1 MLSPLEFP
9 FFRMYLIGTEYCI
22 QKKQLITR
30 KNSMKAE
37 NGRLPE
43 ERENTLKDPA
53 SFDQEETL
61 SFLLAS
67 FRFLFEKFQPEE
79 PGKTVLRCEKPL
91 QKTFLLLTKDLLIKL
106 YQEEK
111 EKRRSFYSADSLQT
125 DPLDVCNALLQTF
138 SGSHSL
144 RNTLDECLFSALLD
158 LIEPEM
164 DEEYD
169 RKNFSDPASYPG
181 KCIQHAI
188 YFARN
193 FSSFIRF
200 YVEDFSENMP
210 ESSFPGRLLPYTPFL
225 TLSHCFFCRS
235 TPQAAA
241 MELSARRK
249 KEDIFHKGNVFRYR
263 NGEFFP
269 SLLPSIRK
277 KEDFYG
283 YTESK
288 QTIGN
293 HIASFAS
300 GRHNIPLLISGLPGL
315 GKTQMT
321 IAHILSDPRLILI
334 LPSPEDLEEGLE
346 KLIRLLAA
354 RKDHSFVI
362 FFDDMDTR
370 NLNWYSFR
378 TFVGGSYSLPE
389 NEMIIIASNYSF
401 PPNISSRGRTFVFPH
416 FDEIRCQE
424 MIEDMLLAKGME
436 KVPPDLLSVIAAD
449 YVEAFGQKE
458 FDELSPRTLARYM
471 EFFLA
476 DQAKRKHL
484 LEFSKG
490 EIITR
495 PDPLVFHEQNVRLMR
510 ALYGEGA
517 IEELRKTLLP
527 D

>member
-1 MLSPLEFP
+1 MNVHTVTSPAE
-9 FFRMYLIGTEYCI
+9 E
-22 QKKQLITR
+22 
-30 KNSMKAE
+30 KNK
-37 NGRLPE
+37 
-43 ERENTLKDPA
+43 ERPA
-53 SFDQEETL
+53 
-61 SFLLAS
+61 FLLTS
-67 FRFLFEKFQPEE
+67 FRFLFEKLRPEE
-79 PGKTVLRCEKPL
+79 PGKISLRCEDPL
-91 QKTFLLLTKDLLIKL
+91 QKTFLSLVKELLWK
-106 YQEEK
+106 YSQEVREK
-111 EKRRSFYSADSLQT
+111 KVLSSCVNPSEMDSA
-125 DPLDVCNALLQTF
+125 DVCNALLQTF
-138 SGSHSL
+138 SGSNSM
-144 RNTLDECLFSALLD
+144 RNTLDECLFAALLS

-164 DEEYD
+164 GEECD
-169 RKNFSDPASYPG
+169 RKKFTDPASYPG

-188 YFARN
+188 YFAQN
-193 FSSFIRF
+193 FSSFICF
-200 YVEDFSENMP
+200 YGERFSEKEKSDP
-210 ESSFPGRLLPYTPFL
+210 FPGRLLPCTPFQ
-225 TLSHCFFCRS
+225 TLAHCFFCRS
-235 TPQAAA
+235 TPQAVA
-241 MELSARRK
+241 MELFSRRK
-249 KEDIFHKGNVFRYR
+249 KENIFHKGNVFRYR
-263 NGEFFP
+263 NGEFFL
-269 SLLPSIRK
+269 SSLPSIRK

-288 QTIGN
+288 QVIGN

-300 GRHNIPLLISGLPGL
+300 GKHNIPLLISGLPGL

-321 IAHILSDPRLILI
+321 IAHILSDPRLILV

-354 RKDHSFVI
+354 HKDRSFVI
-362 FFDDMDTR
+362 FFDDMDAGK
-370 NLNWYSFR
+370 LNWYSFR

-389 NEMIIIASNYSF
+389 NQMIIIASNYSF

-476 DQAKRKHL
+476 DQSKRKRL

-510 ALYGEGA
+510 ALYGEEA
-517 IEELRKTLLP
+517 IDELRKNLLP
-527 D
+527 R